1 MNNKTYARAFLLSML
16 LITSAAVWTACGA
29 SSEPKDV
36 TFALNITESKLD
48 LDPPVIKAKQG
59 DTVTLNIRSDKDGKF
74 HLHGYDLDVTVKS
87 EQPAQLYFAADA
99 TGKFDFEFHGGS
111 EAEHSHEDGDQDH
124 EGESC
129 QAQLPADAPA
139 PKLQVQAG
147 AASEP
152 GHIRVAVAIE
162 NFLLQSEPAEGNLA
176 GGHWH
181 LFINDELKGM
191 YTSPEKTVP
200 VPTAGE
206 YDVMVTLTD
215 AAHCAYGV
223 DFMTKV
229 TVAEGHSEAQATQPA
244 SDEHEDGE
252 EPVLLG
258 SLEVHPR

>member
-1 MNNKTYARAFLLSML
+1 MNNKTYARAVMLSVL
-16 LITSAAVWTACGA
+16 LIASAAVWTACGA
-29 SSEPKDV
+29 SSEPEDL
-36 TFALNITESKLD
+36 TFVLNITESKLD

-87 EQPAQLYFAADA
+87 EQPAQLSFAADA
-99 TGKFDFEFHGGS
+99 TGKFDFEFHSGS
-111 EAEHSHEDGDQDH
+111 EAEHSHEDRDQDH

-129 QAQLPADAPA
+129 QARLPADAPE

-147 AASEP
+147 PSSEP
-152 GHIRVAVAIE
+152 GHIHVAVAVE
-162 NFLLQSEPAEGNLA
+162 NFLLQVEPAEGNVA

-181 LFINDELKGM
+181 LFIDGALKGM
-191 YTSPEKTVP
+191 FVAPEKTVP
-200 VPTAGE
+200 VPAAGE
-206 YDVMVTLTD
+206 YQVMVTLTD
-215 AAHCAYGV
+215 EAHCAYGV

-229 TVAEGHSEAQATQPA
+229 TVAEGHTEAQATQPA
-244 SDEHEDGE
+244 SDEHEEDE